1 MFDLLVNPDAF
12 FRERAEDPPALP
24 PLAIVAVVALIG
36 GVSAFLVTQQ
46 ISASFPDDV
55 RQFALIGAVVGGVF
69 AVLVTAVIWVV
80 TSGVAHAVSG
90 FLYDT
95 EGDFKDTLL
104 CTGYGYAPRILG
116 AAVGVAATYLAYQTV
131 PVPTDATN
139 QQAIQEFSRAV
150 SNSPY
155 TLVSSVVSVVVLV
168 WQWFL
173 WSFALKHVRNL
184 TLREGAISAGVPLG
198 LLLLWN
204 VYNLVGSVA

>member
-1 MFDLLVNPDAF
+1 MFDLLVNPDSF

-46 ISASFPDDV
+46 VSVSLPDEAQ
-55 RQFALIGAVVGGVF
+55 QFALIGAVVGAVI

-80 TSGVAHAVSG
+80 TAGVAHAVSG
-90 FLYDT
+90 FLYETD
-95 EGDFKDTLL
+95 GDLKDTLL

-116 AAVGVAATYLAYQTV
+116 AAVGVVATYLAYQTV
-131 PVPTDATN
+131 PVPADATN

-150 SNSPY
+150 ASSPY
-155 TLVSSVVSVVVLV
+155 TLVSSVVTLVVLV

-173 WSFALKHVRNL
+173 WSFALKHVRSL

-198 LLLLWN
+198 LMFLWN
-204 VYNLVGSVA
+204 AYNLVGTLA